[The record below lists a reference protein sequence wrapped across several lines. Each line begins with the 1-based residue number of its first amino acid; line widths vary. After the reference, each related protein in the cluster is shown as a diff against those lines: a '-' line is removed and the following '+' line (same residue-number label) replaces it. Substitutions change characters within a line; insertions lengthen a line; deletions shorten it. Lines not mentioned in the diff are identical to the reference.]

1 MFVSLCVCVQRQRQV
16 TCNAGSGGLPEAM
29 IPVVKAQLL
38 AFLIYTTPP
47 MLQQQLQAVG
57 QGSGQPEEAS
67 EEEQK
72 EPDLAHM
79 LPGPCPVLRRLVAF
93 DPGQPMPI
101 LPCQSSRLRLLS
113 CANQMPHFTAAIKHA
128 LHSLRGPAFARRASK
143 LFLPAPQLHTT
154 STLSNEICVSMTGP

>member
-16 TCNAGSGGLPEAM
+16 TCNAGNGGLPEAM

-57 QGSGQPEEAS
+57 QGAGQPEEAS

-72 EPDLAHM
+72 EPDLAQM

-93 DPGQPMPI
+93 DPGQTMPMPI

-113 CANQMPHFTAAIKHA
+113 CANQMPHITAAIKHA
-128 LHSLRGPAFARRASK
+128 LHLLRGPAVARCASK
-143 LFLPAPQLHTT
+143 LFLSASQLHTT
-154 STLSNEICVSMTGP
+154 STLSRRYV

>member
-1 MFVSLCVCVQRQRQV
+1 
-16 TCNAGSGGLPEAM
+16 M

-57 QGSGQPEEAS
+57 QGSWQPEEAS

-72 EPDLAHM
+72 EPDLAQM

-93 DPGQPMPI
+93 DPGQTRPMPMPI
-101 LPCQSSRLRLLS
+101 FAVSIFTFAVAVMRKPDASHYSSNQTCFAITQRPCFCQAYKQTFPSSI
-113 CANQMPHFTAAIKHA
+113 AIAHY
-128 LHSLRGPAFARRASK
+128 
-143 LFLPAPQLHTT
+143 
-154 STLSNEICVSMTGP
+154 